1 MSQPHFSTE
10 AGGTPTADG
19 RFVDVSA
26 IEPVEF
32 VRGLA
37 FQPVLGEKTL
47 VNFVSFEPHSE
58 APMHVHEEEQV
69 VVVTE
74 GEFDFTIGDE
84 TRTMR
89 AGDVAVVP
97 SWVPHGAKTRETP
110 CKEIDMF
117 APPRMTLVKHAR
129 SQQATGQPAPGT
141 TAESPV

>member
-19 RFVDVSA
+19 RFVDVNA
-26 IEPVEF
+26 ITPVEF
-32 VRGLA
+32 VPGLG
-37 FQPVLGEKTL
+37 FRPVLGEKTL
-47 VNFVSFEPHSE
+47 VNFVSFEPHAE

-74 GEFDFTIGDE
+74 GEFEFTIGEE

-89 AGDVAVVP
+89 VGDVAVVP
-97 SWVPHGAKTRETP
+97 SWVPHGAKTGDTP

-117 APPRMTLVKHAR
+117 APPRMTLVEHAR
-129 SQQATGQPAPGT
+129 SQQVSGQPAPGT

>member
-1 MSQPHFSTE
+1 MSTSHFSLD

-32 VRGLA
+32 VPGLA

-47 VNFVSFEPHSE
+47 VNFVSFQPHTE

-69 VVVTE
+69 VLVTE
-74 GEFDFTIGDE
+74 GEFEFTIGED

-97 SWVPHGAKTRETP
+97 SWVPHGARTKDTP

-117 APPRMTLVKHAR
+117 APPRVTLVEHAR
-129 SQQATGQPAPGT
+129 AQQHVD
-141 TAESPV
+141 ESPV